1 MSTTWTIG
9 ALFSG
14 IGGLELGLER
24 AGVGRTLWQ
33 CEFAEYPR
41 RVLAKHWPNAHRYT
55 DVRTMGVSEDVP
67 YVDVICGGF
76 PCQDISTA
84 GKQAGLFGGT
94 RSGLF
99 FELMRI
105 VRLVRPRYVV
115 LENVTAL
122 LSVDGGLA
130 MGAVVGALAESGYD
144 AQWDCVPAA
153 AVGAPHRRDRVFI
166 VAYSG
171 SPRWQ
176 PSQREQSR
184 SRTMARG
191 RPWEPHRQAWA
202 TEPNVGRVAD
212 GVPCRVDRLK
222 ALGNA
227 VVPQVGE
234 VVGGWIMAH
243 ADGLNP

>member
-9 ALFSG
+9 SLFSG

-130 MGAVVGALAESGYD
+130 MGAVLGELAASGFN
-144 AQWDCVPAA
+144 AQWDCVPASS
-153 AVGAPHRRDRVFI
+153 VGAHHQRDRVFI
-166 VAYSG
+166 VAHAM
-171 SPRWQ
+171 R
-176 PSQREQSR
+176 QRQSR
-184 SRTMARG
+184 PEERPDARLSMPAQSG
-191 RPWEPHRQAWA
+191 GTWEP
-202 TEPNVGRVAD
+202 EPNVGRVAD
-212 GVPCRVDRLK
+212 GVPFRVDRLR

-227 VVPQVGE
+227 VVPQVGQ